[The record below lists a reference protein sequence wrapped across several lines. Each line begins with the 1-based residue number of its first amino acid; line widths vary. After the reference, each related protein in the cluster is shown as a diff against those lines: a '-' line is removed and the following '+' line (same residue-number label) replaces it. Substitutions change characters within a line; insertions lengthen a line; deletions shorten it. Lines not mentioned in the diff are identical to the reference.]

1 VGNLVVLTK
10 GDRIP
15 ANLRVINRV
24 ELSVDESLLSGM

>member
-15 ANLRVINRV
+15 VNLRVINGV
-24 ELSVDESLLSGM
+24 ERSVNESLLTAM